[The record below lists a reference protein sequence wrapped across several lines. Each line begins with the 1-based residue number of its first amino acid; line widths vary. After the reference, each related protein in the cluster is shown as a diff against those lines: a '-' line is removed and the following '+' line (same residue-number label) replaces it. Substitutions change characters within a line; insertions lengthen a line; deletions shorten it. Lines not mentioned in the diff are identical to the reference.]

1 MRIFNETRILFDFSC
16 VRTPPALKIP
26 CTQRNLVR
34 VIRYLNSQSLV
45 LNSYFGYTFQLLRFL
60 GPTNASLIFYLLPYR
75 WKSMGH
81 IPKVIKSSRCKGRG
95 WERSLSLSL
104 LSLSLSSISGVPQLV
119 SPSVLVLIEIRF
131 RYKARFR
138 MASSSGEVQA
148 SRLIRRRST
157 YMSHV
162 ASGQLG
168 WVLRQC

>member
-16 VRTPPALKIP
+16 VRKPPALKIP

-81 IPKVIKSSRCKGRG
+81 IPKVIKSSRCKGCG
-95 WERSLSLSL
+95 WER
-104 LSLSLSSISGVPQLV
+104 SLSLSSISGVPQLV